1 MPEKKK
7 IEELLAE
14 HKTALN
20 SYREWDQK
28 VKELLKGRRAKDLTE
43 EDMDAYR
50 IASSRRDAAY
60 DKMRHLERVL
70 LDSIPGAST
79 GPLEAVRPDDDG

>member
-60 DKMRHLERVL
+60 DQMRHLERVL

-79 GPLEAVRPDDDG
+79 GPLKVVRPEDDE